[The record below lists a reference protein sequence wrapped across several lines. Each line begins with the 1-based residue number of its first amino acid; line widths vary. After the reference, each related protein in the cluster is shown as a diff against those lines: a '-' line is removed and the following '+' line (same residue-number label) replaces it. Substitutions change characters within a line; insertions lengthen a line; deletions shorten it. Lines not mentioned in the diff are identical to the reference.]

1 MRWLPLLLFISNT
14 LFSDT
19 KTVAISYFD
28 NTSGSEQYNP
38 LSKGLADMLITD
50 LSDVKSIQ
58 IVEREKLE
66 NLLNEISLGEEKFIN
81 PTTAQKLGKGL
92 GAEYILT
99 GAFLSVEPLMRIDA
113 RLINVQTGVIEKANK
128 VEGLAKDFFSL
139 EKRLV
144 DLLIKNLNL
153 DTDANKTK
161 WEKTNISF
169 DAIIN
174 YSKSIDLFDKGYTSS
189 ASDLIKIILDESPD
203 FAYADKLY
211 KQLENDIQ
219 KRKRKINNQTR
230 SKISKLIV
238 DPEKVNQS
246 WYMDLNSALGSI
258 NKYSEKIQLIDSIY
272 NILKLDHNE
281 LVIDFGPPSNKK
293 QNIGLFL
300 VGQKITWLKLLG
312 RHAECIAACEYLVN
326 RYEGSES
333 IMSDFYYTNALE
345 TMKSSLDELMNRKK
359 NAIIVKRKI
368 REKERDF
375 NIKQINT
382 YVQFADFLDITDYK
396 KVKTLFYNWMFYE
409 NEDTLSKIIHNMT
422 SNKKSV
428 DVMNAWLL
436 GEISNDEMKEI
447 ELKIALEKSDNS
459 LPNLFKIAFKFGD
472 DDFAKDIISFLNRYL
487 IAIGKEDQIHRSE
500 LEYLHFKNQQQIVNN
515 ITIQTNPDLGSV
527 DDQCLMLYESLKKKG
542 NIIFENHLID
552 EIIGCLLHYEK
563 NWTSTNNL
571 KWFDMVTISIKSISK
586 GVEPKE
592 KFQFFSDSHNKL
604 SKKDILIKGGND
616 RNLNEVIKLI
626 IDNQNSIIFN
636 ANKKLNKE
644 IDRVNLLVEIA
655 ALNSQYKQYHDEIA
669 IREFILKSHDL
680 NEEGQA
686 LQYYLLFYAYDFI
699 KNVKKMQE
707 ILKILE
713 EDYSHTELIGPV
725 ITSFK
730 QSVGYA
736 EVYH

>member
-1 MRWLPLLLFISNT
+1 MSL
-14 LFSDT
+14 SDT

-99 GAFLSVEPLMRIDA
+99 GAFLSVEPMMRIDA
-113 RLINVQTGVIEKANK
+113 RLINVQNGVIEKANK

-139 EKRLV
+139 EKQLV

-153 DTDANKTK
+153 DTNANKNK
-161 WEKTNISF
+161 WEKNNISF
-169 DAIIN
+169 DVIIN

-203 FAYADKLY
+203 FGYADKLY

-219 KRKRKINNQTR
+219 KRKSKINKQIK

-238 DPEKVNQS
+238 DPEKVNVS
-246 WYMDLNSALGSI
+246 WFMDLMTVIGSI
-258 NKYSEKIQLIDSIY
+258 KKHSEKIQFIDSLY
-272 NILKLDHNE
+272 SKFNLSQNE
-281 LVIDFGPPSNKK
+281 LVIDYGPPSNNK

-300 VGQKITWLKLLG
+300 VGQKIMWLKVLG
-312 RHAECIAACEYLVN
+312 RHAECIEACEYLLN
-326 RYEGSES
+326 RYEDYESTLSEN
-333 IMSDFYYTNALE
+333 YYTSALE
-345 TMKSSLDELMNRKK
+345 NMKSSLDELMNKKK

-368 REKERDF
+368 REKEKDF

-382 YVQFADFLDITDYK
+382 YVQFSDFLDSTDYE
-396 KVKTLFYNWMFYE
+396 KVKNLFYNWMFYE
-409 NEDTLSKIIHNMT
+409 NEDTLSKILHNMT
-422 SNKKSV
+422 SNKKSA

-459 LPNLFKIAFKFGD
+459 LPNLFKIALKFND
-472 DDFAKDIISFLNRYL
+472 EDFAKDIISFLNRYL
-487 IAIGKEDQIHRSE
+487 IAIGKQDQIHRSE
-500 LEYLHFKNQQQIVNN
+500 LEYLHLKNQQQIINN
-515 ITIQTNPDLGSV
+515 IKIQTNSDLSNI

-542 NIIFENHLID
+542 NIIIENDLID

-563 NWTSTNNL
+563 NWSSTNNL
-571 KWFDMVTISIKSISK
+571 KWFDMVTISIQSFGK
-586 GVEPKE
+586 GVKPKE
-592 KFQFFSDSHNKL
+592 KFQLFSDSHNRS
-604 SKKDILIKGGND
+604 SKKDILMNGVNE
-616 RNLNEVIKLI
+616 RNLNEVIQLI
-626 IDNQNSIIFN
+626 IDSQNSIIYS
-636 ANKKLNKE
+636 ANNKLKKE
-644 IDRVNLLVEIA
+644 IDRVNLLIEIA
-655 ALNSQYKQYHDEIA
+655 NLYSQYNQYHDEIE
-669 IREFILKSHDL
+669 IRESILKFHDL

-686 LQYYLLFYAYDFI
+686 LQYYLLFYAYDYI

-713 EDYSHTELIGPV
+713 ENYSHTELIGPV
-725 ITSFK
+725 ITTFK
-730 QSVGYA
+730 QSIEYA
-736 EVYH
+736 EVYD